1 MRSEN
6 NQNFKVGILGG
17 GMNSAVGNVHRTAL
31 RIAGG
36 TEVVGGNFS
45 RNTQVNVDSHK
56 WWACLNKAPYSSI
69 EEMKEASEEFDFV
82 LILTPP
88 EEHSSAII
96 DFMKL
101 GKKIITEKPTVSSL
115 KEIKKIENNEN
126 ELEKNLRTTYNY
138 SGYPMVR
145 DLKEKIAN
153 RLFGDV
159 LNIRIEMFQEGFIK
173 LDKEGKPFQPQPW
186 RLKDVEIPTVSLD
199 LGTHVLHLLY
209 FLTGDLLNQGMTFST
224 TEGHFNVIDRV
235 EVLGR
240 TSTGIS
246 TNLGWGK
253 TSLGYQNGLKIELFG
268 NQGSA
273 IWIQNNPEELRL
285 ADSRGEVRI
294 LTRGNPSCDIANLPR
309 YTRFKGGHP
318 SGFIEAFANVY
329 EDFIHFEADSSFS
342 YDHYGF
348 DVSKKIFE
356 NLNQIHGTW
365 AKNF

>member
-356 NLNQIHGTW
+356 NFNQIHGTW